1 MREARIRL
9 TLADE
14 EATKAFAARLGGLL
28 RPPMTVALSGP
39 LGAGKTTMAGGLIR
53 ALGHRG
59 GVPSPTFAMVNE
71 YRRLKPPVYHMDLYR
86 AGPEDLPGL
95 ALEEY
100 FGDAGAVCVV
110 EWAENAG
117 SLLPSDRLVVSL
129 GHLPAGRSLEAVAHG
144 PRAAA
149 LLAKLVK

>member
-1 MREARIRL
+1 MAFPTLPDEAA
-9 TLADE
+9 TLA
-14 EATKAFAARLGGLL
+14 FASRLGGLL
-28 RPPMTVALSGP
+28 RAPMTVALHGP
-39 LGAGKTTMAGGLIR
+39 LGAGKTTLAGGLIR

-59 GVPSPTFAMVNE
+59 AVPSPTFAMVNE
-71 YRRLKPPVYHMDLYR
+71 YRRLKPPVFHMDLYR

-100 FGDAGAVCVV
+100 FADEEAVCVV

-117 SLLPSDRLVVSL
+117 SLLPADRLDISL
-129 GHLPAGRSLEAVAHG
+129 GHRPDGRSLAVKAHG

>member
-1 MREARIRL
+1 MPVRL
-9 TLADE
+9 TLPDE
-14 EATKAFAARLGGLL
+14 DATLAFASRLGRAL
-28 RPPMTVALSGP
+28 RAPMTVALRGP
-39 LGAGKTTMAGGLIR
+39 LGAGKTTLAGGVIR

-59 GVPSPTFAMVNE
+59 AVPSPTFAMVNE

-95 ALEEY
+95 ALDEY
-100 FGDAGAVCVV
+100 FADAEAVCVV

-117 SLLPSDRLVVSL
+117 SLLPADRLDIVL
-129 GHLPAGRSLEAVAHG
+129 GHRPDGRSLSARAHG
-144 PRAAA
+144 LRATE